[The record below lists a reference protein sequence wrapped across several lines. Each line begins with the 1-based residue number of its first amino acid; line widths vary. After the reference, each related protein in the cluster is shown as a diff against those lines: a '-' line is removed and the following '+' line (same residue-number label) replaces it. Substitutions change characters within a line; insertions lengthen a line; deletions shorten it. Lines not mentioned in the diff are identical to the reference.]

1 MDYGD
6 PHVLRELAE
15 RKEKEWKD
23 VSEKRVQSLEAALA
37 QKDKELARQ
46 SEKFLKLK
54 DDFKYNLKLLEERD
68 QELERYDLM
77 FTDLK
82 AQLNT
87 RNAELSE
94 LRIHLDDAKK
104 LQEREQQARDELHS
118 TYQQRLREKQAEI
131 EAYKNTKNN
140 ELQKERSEFESLRRT
155 LQHQL
160 TEMEADLDRQR
171 HELSTEFEDALRKRE
186 HEFRVQVDEMSSKVL
201 EYDLKAQLLSK
212 ELELV
217 RAELQKHNDQAEE
230 ATHGQHDLEKQLK
243 HVQWQLADTTAMK
256 DARIKELEEKL
267 RQQEKAAAHLQED
280 FQRKY
285 AELDRSMREH
295 EASAQRVKAACSEKE
310 EALVQQTRD
319 LQSKLEDAQ
328 IQIRQLQ
335 WTNNDLKKDHE
346 MQVEKLRDEIYTL
359 QNRWDTNLKE
369 MSHDAVTRDVELQNL
384 QEEVSRLRSD
394 LSQRKDDLNRY
405 KKELQ
410 QAIEREKSLEQAK
423 TQLDL
428 DWQRRCEELER
439 RQYNK
444 SEDLIA
450 SLTHARDEALA
461 TEKERSRELEQ
472 CNMLLRAVT
481 RDRDLAMAT
490 LKKHDIPIDK
500 NLKISE
506 NNSSLEVE
514 NLRGQNENLRAALQ
528 AMRQQMETLG
538 HAVPTV
544 ISDDLTHDRNEYVAS
559 LEKKVKELK
568 QENRDLAEKVAIAE
582 KFGRLAIQPPPDSK
596 AVLAEVKDTSVRN
609 HIQSLNDMLGVL
621 RGEKVEL
628 AAAAK
633 KQQVRIQH
641 LEEVLEE
648 ASKQP
653 RELQVTVEQ
662 LRYETAAQQRRH
674 AAETA
679 ALKQRISALETQLDE
694 AQREADMF
702 HQASVENNAELTAL
716 RNQMSALKLELAEK
730 RPAVNFGAQE
740 LVIHQLKEELSSL
753 RQRAAGLGLDPGGK
767 QEHGA
772 ARTGFELGG
781 SASELRAKLHK
792 AARHI
797 AQLARE
803 KQQLI
808 ELSNKLRAELKQA
821 GIQQFIRPD
830 PVSKVVYLREP
841 AQPVGRDMADRLSQL
856 ERLQYEL
863 TKQELQ
869 YAQRFT
875 QPTQHIMPDREQP
888 VQSAPGLPVQQS
900 MTATASSLRASSAL
914 SGVDFSMSSAGGQSL
929 QDVWRLLDSPVSPD
943 IAGPR
948 SARNRDA
955 ISSSMDKPTQER
967 RTLTDSGDIAVS
979 GQQVR
984 VDEKK
989 HKSAARTLSSKAAG
1003 RVQKVKMPERPRL
1016 RNYNVKNDSD
1026 VR

>member
-596 AVLAEVKDTSVRN
+596 AVLAEVKDTS
-609 HIQSLNDMLGVL
+609 
-621 RGEKVEL
+621 
-628 AAAAK
+628 A
-633 KQQVRIQH
+633 
-641 LEEVLEE
+641 
-648 ASKQP
+648 
-653 RELQVTVEQ
+653 
-662 LRYETAAQQRRH
+662 
-674 AAETA
+674 
-679 ALKQRISALETQLDE
+679 
-694 AQREADMF
+694 
-702 HQASVENNAELTAL
+702 
-716 RNQMSALKLELAEK
+716 
-730 RPAVNFGAQE
+730 
-740 LVIHQLKEELSSL
+740 
-753 RQRAAGLGLDPGGK
+753 
-767 QEHGA
+767 
-772 ARTGFELGG
+772 
-781 SASELRAKLHK
+781 
-792 AARHI
+792 
-797 AQLARE
+797 
-803 KQQLI
+803 
-808 ELSNKLRAELKQA
+808 
-821 GIQQFIRPD
+821 
-830 PVSKVVYLREP
+830 
-841 AQPVGRDMADRLSQL
+841 
-856 ERLQYEL
+856 
-863 TKQELQ
+863 
-869 YAQRFT
+869 
-875 QPTQHIMPDREQP
+875 
-888 VQSAPGLPVQQS
+888 
-900 MTATASSLRASSAL
+900 
-914 SGVDFSMSSAGGQSL
+914 
-929 QDVWRLLDSPVSPD
+929 
-943 IAGPR
+943 
-948 SARNRDA
+948 
-955 ISSSMDKPTQER
+955 
-967 RTLTDSGDIAVS
+967 
-979 GQQVR
+979 
-984 VDEKK
+984 
-989 HKSAARTLSSKAAG
+989 
-1003 RVQKVKMPERPRL
+1003 
-1016 RNYNVKNDSD
+1016 
-1026 VR
+1026 